1 MKNLILLI
9 FFSLSI
15 LSSNPKPDDY
25 LKSCLGLSALVYSQF
40 FFSPLPSLSRERKVE
55 HVNQF
60 DIKVRKSL
68 KWNSNNLGSASSMS
82 DFLLYGLTL
91 GSIPIIP
98 FFSEDNYYENLIT
111 RVNIL
116 SLNGLITNLVKIT
129 SNRERPKYRFNSIKE
144 KSNETYKSFFSG
156 HTSTAFSIGISNAI
170 ILSKQF
176 PKHSTKIW
184 FASTS
189 IAAAAGY
196 LRIASDEHYASDI
209 IAGSIVGSIVG
220 LFLHKSNKNQNFNF
234 SPSLNTI
241 HLSIHINK

>member
-9 FFSLSI
+9 TFSLSI

-40 FFSPLPSLSRERKVE
+40 FFSPLPSLSREQKVE

-68 KWNSNNLGSASSMS
+68 KWNSINLSRASTMS

-98 FFSEDNYYENLIT
+98 FFSKENYYENLIT

-116 SLNGLITNLVKIT
+116 SINGLITNLVKIT
-129 SNRERPKYRFNSIKE
+129 SSRERPKYRFNSIKE

-170 ILSKQF
+170 ILGKQF

-184 FASTS
+184 FASMS
-189 IAAAAGY
+189 IAAATGY

-209 IAGSIVGSIVG
+209 IAGSIVGSVVG
-220 LFLHKSNKNQNFNF
+220 SFLHKSNKNQNFNF
-234 SPSLNTI
+234 SSSLNTI
-241 HLSIHINK
+241 QLSIYINK

>member
-9 FFSLSI
+9 IFSLSI

-40 FFSPLPSLSRERKVE
+40 FFRPLPSLTRERKVE
-55 HVNQF
+55 HVNRF

-129 SNRERPKYRFNSIKE
+129 SSRERPKYRFNSNKE

-156 HTSTAFSIGISNAI
+156 HTSTAFSIGISNAL

-184 FASTS
+184 FSSLS
-189 IAAAAGY
+189 IAATAGY

-209 IAGSIVGSIVG
+209 IAGSIVGSVIG
-220 LFLHKSNKNQNFNF
+220 FFLHKSNKNQNFNF
-234 SPSLNTI
+234 SPSSNTI
-241 HLSIHINK
+241 HLSIDINK